1 MVRGRGKVL
10 ENAADNAGSD
20 RTIGEAS
27 HREDAKRL
35 LKNSIPEPLQGA
47 NPPALRAAPF
57 FKGGFCGIPPLS
69 KGGQGGFINS
79 F

>member
-1 MVRGRGKVL
+1 MAL
-10 ENAADNAGSD
+10 S
-20 RTIGEAS
+20 
-27 HREDAKRL
+27 KRL